1 MYDSNIALW
10 IFVTICVATVIVIVA
25 LFLSVVTYGS
35 PIYGRTWRIWIRITS
50 IAIIGVTG
58 VYGYS
63 YARLDIVTN
72 TLITQYS
79 DRPVQTQWNNNLG
92 HATYRP
98 NDELGRSTGV
108 GVRFNA
114 CMPIRTQ
121 QDEPVSAVGLP
132 HSDEWV
138 SAPLI
143 SSQLWASTNASNIV
157 PMTKE
162 AQSSLYNVIEY
173 EALSRFLHSTRQQD
187 ENGTPFP
194 PDVCAHKSFEFTYT
208 VVPTYV
214 GDELIPREFVID
226 IFVSDGYTK
235 HLVVSNGV
243 PGKTIDYRTGAIN

>member
-1 MYDSNIALW
+1 MYSSNIAAWVVSTL
-10 IFVTICVATVIVIVA
+10 TVAIVVGIA
-25 LFLSVVTYGS
+25 APLLSIYTYGPHNS
-35 PIYGRTWRIWIRITS
+35 GRIKRICIYVVS
-50 IAIIGVTG
+50 IAIIGATG

-98 NDELGRSTGV
+98 TDALGRATGA
-108 GVRFNA
+108 GVHFNA
-114 CMPIRTQ
+114 CTPVRTQ
-121 QDEPVSAVGLP
+121 QDEPVTAVGLP

-143 SSQLWASTNASNIV
+143 SPQLWASTNASNIV

-162 AQSSLYNVIEY
+162 TQSSLYNVIEY
-173 EALSRFLHSTRQQD
+173 DALKRFMSNAGGNH
-187 ENGTPFP
+187 PFP
-194 PDVCAHKSFEFTYT
+194 PDVCTHKSFDFTYT
-208 VVPTYV
+208 IIPVYE

-226 IFVSDGYTK
+226 MFASDGYAK

>member
-1 MYDSNIALW
+1 MYSSNIAAW
-10 IFVTICVATVIVIVA
+10 IVSTLPVAIVVGIA
-25 LFLSVVTYGS
+25 APILSIYTYGPHKS
-35 PIYGRTWRIWIRITS
+35 GRITRICIYVMS
-50 IAIIGVTG
+50 ITIIGATG

-98 NDELGRSTGV
+98 TDALGRATGA
-108 GVRFNA
+108 GVHFNA
-114 CMPIRTQ
+114 CTPVRTQ
-121 QDEPVSAVGLP
+121 QDEPVTAIGLP
-132 HSDEWV
+132 HSDGWV

-162 AQSSLYNVIEY
+162 TQSSLYNVIEY
-173 EALSRFLHSTRQQD
+173 DALKRFMSNAGGNH
-187 ENGTPFP
+187 PFP
-194 PDVCAHKSFEFTYT
+194 PDVCAHKSFDFTYT
-208 VVPTYV
+208 IIPVYE
-214 GDELIPREFVID
+214 GDELIPREFIID
-226 IFVSDGYTK
+226 MFASDGYAK

-243 PGKTIDYRTGAIN
+243 PGKTIDYHTGAIN

>member
-1 MYDSNIALW
+1 MYSSNIAAWVVSTL
-10 IFVTICVATVIVIVA
+10 TVAIVVGIA
-25 LFLSVVTYGS
+25 APLLSIYTYGLHNS
-35 PIYGRTWRIWIRITS
+35 GRITRICIYVIS
-50 IAIIGVTG
+50 ITIIGGTG

-72 TLITQYS
+72 SLIAQYS

-98 NDELGRSTGV
+98 TDALGRATGV
-108 GVRFNA
+108 GVHFNT
-114 CMPIRTQ
+114 CTPVRTQ
-121 QDEPVSAVGLP
+121 QDEPVNAVGLP

-162 AQSSLYNVIEY
+162 NQSSLYNVIEY
-173 EALSRFLHSTRQQD
+173 DALKRFMSNAGGNHPL
-187 ENGTPFP
+187 P
-194 PDVCAHKSFEFTYT
+194 PDVCAHKSFDFTYT
-208 VVPTYV
+208 IIPVYE
-214 GDELIPREFVID
+214 GDELIPREFIID
-226 IFVSDGYTK
+226 MFASDGYAK